1 VKIKTL
7 ILNKLNSKKGSA
19 LLLAMLFSLMCII
32 LGMVVLSAGEAS
44 NGRIVNAAKAEQ
56 SYYVTSSLFRQ
67 FQHEATWTHAD
78 PTNPAETVPE
88 DMQLRVDAARINPD
102 SASFDLNSLFVAEDS
117 HHNLTTL
124 QTFIAEGLY
133 KAMTVGS
140 YENELTYTL
149 GGQGGMTDQYVAK
162 VKMTIRDTDYSIYLD
177 VTDVIKGD
185 AETGESL
192 GAAHLHTIALQ
203 CKRITPKAAG
213 SDGRLTDAIFE
224 YYQAKLL
231 Q

>member
-1 VKIKTL
+1 MKIKTL

-67 FQHEATWTHAD
+67 FQHEAAWTHTDA
-78 PTNPAETVPE
+78 TLASVTE
-88 DMQLRVDAARINPD
+88 DMQLRVDAAQIDPENIN
-102 SASFDLNSLFVAEDS
+102 LNSLFVTADS

>member
-1 VKIKTL
+1 MKIKTL

-67 FQHEATWTHAD
+67 FQHEAAWTHAD
-78 PTNPAETVPE
+78 PTNPTETVPE
-88 DMQLRVDAARINPD
+88 DMQLRVDAAQIDPENIN
-102 SASFDLNSLFVAEDS
+102 LNSLFVTADS

-149 GGQGGMTDQYVAK
+149 GGQGDMADQYVAK

>member
-1 VKIKTL
+1 MKIKTL

-67 FQHEATWTHAD
+67 FQHEAAWTHAD
-78 PTNPAETVPE
+78 PTNPE

-149 GGQGGMTDQYVAK
+149 GGQGGMTDQYIAK

>member
-1 VKIKTL
+1 
-7 ILNKLNSKKGSA
+7 
-19 LLLAMLFSLMCII
+19 M
-32 LGMVVLSAGEAS
+32 
-44 NGRIVNAAKAEQ
+44 
-56 SYYVTSSLFRQ
+56 TSSLFRQ
-67 FQHEATWTHAD
+67 FQHEAAWTHTD
-78 PTNPAETVPE
+78 PANPTKTVTD
-88 DMQLRVDAARINPD
+88 DMQLRVDAAQIDPENIN
-102 SASFDLNSLFVAEDS
+102 LNSLFVTADS

-149 GGQGGMTDQYVAK
+149 GGQGDMTDQYVAK

-177 VTDVIKGD
+177 VTDVIKGSNAQTD
-185 AETGESL
+185 ESL